1 MNTLFNDTPTAI
13 MLTYNNDFVIVAE
26 NAENAAEILNWY
38 SGIDGK
44 NSIYVYTAADFEP
57 APVECNFIGGY
68 APSDYYNMKNAISD
82 GRAWITRGL

>member
-13 MLTYNNDFVIVAE
+13 MLTYNNDFVISAE
-26 NAENAAEILNWY
+26 TAENAADILNWY

-44 NSIYVYTAADFEP
+44 KSIYTYVAADFEP
-57 APVECNFIGGY
+57 APVACDFIGGY
-68 APSDYYNMKNAISD
+68 SPVDYHNMKNAIAE